1 MTVVEKGGGET
12 NAQLRMR
19 VSLLYNLRLQYMI
32 AFVLYIYLS
41 IYFSGPGFL
50 CGPPRFDC
58 LKIYLMI
65 NILKEQYH
73 EIVRLFFDWSNTL
86 PGPLL
91 TT

>member
-1 MTVVEKGGGET
+1 MHNNDSCRKRGGGDKF
-12 NAQLRMR
+12 ACAVAYFM
-19 VSLLYNLRLQYMI
+19 YNLPLQYI
-32 AFVLYIYLS
+32 HTVYIF
-41 IYFSGPGFL
+41 YFSGPGFL

-58 LKIYLMI
+58 LKMYLMI

-91 TT
+91 TA